1 MAGGTV
7 QMGQIQPACF
17 GWPSYFGLV
26 AHHDRTWAG
35 RSANGGTGGGPVGSG
50 LSVAGAVQEGH

>member
-1 MAGGTV
+1 V